1 MKRPCQAGPWCLR
14 TLDINPGHTIDLPDP
29 ESTQEAARLLAKR
42 LHPGSV
48 VALTGPLGAGK
59 TTYIKAVAQSLGVAE
74 EVTSPGFIRLN
85 IYKGDLTVY
94 HLDLYRVKDQSEFL
108 ALGFDEYLD
117 TEGVTLIEWAE
128 RAAGVFPE
136 DTVTVAL
143 EYSDD
148 GLSRKMTL
156 SEGFKQP

>member
-1 MKRPCQAGPWCLR
+1 
-14 TLDINPGHTIDLPDP
+14 
-29 ESTQEAARLLAKR
+29 LLAKQ

-59 TTYIKAVAQSLGVAE
+59 TTFIKAVAQSLGVTE
-74 EVTSPGFIRLN
+74 EVTSPSFIRLN
-85 IYKGDLTVY
+85 IYKGELILY
-94 HLDLYRVKDQSEFL
+94 HLDLYRVKDGSEFL

-117 TEGVTLIEWAE
+117 TGGVTLVEWAE
-128 RAAGVFPE
+128 RAAGVFPP
-136 DTVTVAL
+136 DTITVAL

-156 SEGFKQP
+156 SEGLKQP